1 MQILPVATES
11 SLVTLLTYHPTT
23 STVLM
28 VIGVVSIISIAIMA
42 TSVLLRKKFT
52 APRSPENWDKAEVFI
67 MAMFLHVWY
76 MWACEQENAPSF
88 AKFNEEDELDVAF
101 DKYVKEL
108 LQTGA
113 IDKHWHGEDLMQE
126 LYCHAG
132 LDSKHPFGEEDA
144 QSTQSKRLN
153 RKRVQFA
160 LHYAEQLRSLFI
172 DMT

>member
-11 SLVTLLTYHPTT
+11 SLVTLLTYHPTM
-23 STVLM
+23 STLLAV
-28 VIGVVSIISIAIMA
+28 VGVVVILSIAIMA
-42 TSVLLRKKFT
+42 TCVLLRKKFT

>member
-1 MQILPVATES
+1 MDITASES
-11 SLVTLLTYHPTT
+11 SYTLKYLLTHHPTT
-23 STVLM
+23 STVMM
-28 VIGVVSIISIAIMA
+28 VIGAVCILSIFIMA

-52 APRSPENWDKAEVFI
+52 VPRSPENWDKAEVFI
-67 MAMFLHVWY
+67 MSMFLHVWY
-76 MWACEQENAPSF
+76 MWACEQENTPSF
-88 AKFNEEDELDVAF
+88 AKFSEDDELDVAF

-126 LYCHAG
+126 LYCHAS

-172 DMT
+172 DMA

>member
-1 MQILPVATES
+1 MFITASES
-11 SLVTLLTYHPTT
+11 SLKYLLTHHPTT
-23 STVLM
+23 TTVLM

-52 APRSPENWDKAEVFI
+52 VPRSPENWDKAEVFI
-67 MAMFLHVWY
+67 MSMFLHVWY

-88 AKFNEEDELDVAF
+88 AKFDEEDELDVAF

-132 LDSKHPFGEEDA
+132 LNSKHSFGQDDA
-144 QSTQSKRLN
+144 QSVRLN
-153 RKRVQFA
+153 KKRVQFA

-172 DMT
+172 DMA

>member
-1 MQILPVATES
+1 MQILTPATEN
-11 SLVTLLTYHPTT
+11 SLVALLTYHPTT

-28 VIGVVSIISIAIMA
+28 VIGVVSIITIAIMA

-52 APRSPENWDKAEVFI
+52 VPRSPENWDKAEVFV

-88 AKFNEEDELDVAF
+88 AKFNEDDELDVAF

-113 IDKHWHGEDLMQE
+113 IDKHWNGEDLMQE
-126 LYCHAG
+126 LYCHAC

-144 QSTQSKRLN
+144 QSKRLN

-172 DMT
+172 DMA

>member
-1 MQILPVATES
+1 MLMISTASENPHIA
-11 SLVTLLTYHPTT
+11 LLTYHPTMT
-23 STVLM
+23 TLLA
-28 VIGVVSIISIAIMA
+28 VVGIVCIITIAIMA

-67 MAMFLHVWY
+67 MSMFLHVWY

-108 LQTGA
+108 LHSGA
-113 IDKHWHGEDLMQE
+113 IDKHWNGEDLMQE

-132 LDSKHPFGEEDA
+132 LDSKRPFGEEDA

-172 DMT
+172 DMN

>member
-1 MQILPVATES
+1 MQILTPATEN
-11 SLVTLLTYHPTT
+11 SLVALLTYQPTMT
-23 STVLM
+23 TMLAVVG
-28 VIGVVSIISIAIMA
+28 VIVIISIAIMA

-67 MAMFLHVWY
+67 MSMFLHVWY

-113 IDKHWHGEDLMQE
+113 IDKHWNGEDLMQE

-132 LDSKHPFGEEDA
+132 LNSKHPFGEEDA

>member
-1 MQILPVATES
+1 MFNAASES
-11 SLVTLLTYHPTT
+11 SHTLKYLFTHHPTT

-28 VIGVVSIISIAIMA
+28 VIGVVGIISIAFMA
-42 TSVLLRKKFT
+42 ISVLLRKKFT

-67 MAMFLHVWY
+67 MSMFLHVWY

-108 LQTGA
+108 LHSGA
-113 IDKHWHGEDLMQE
+113 IDKHWNGEDLMQE

-160 LHYAEQLRSLFI
+160 LHYAEKLRSLFI
-172 DMT
+172 DMA

>member
-1 MQILPVATES
+1 MFITASES
-11 SLVTLLTYHPTT
+11 SLKYLLTHHSTT
-23 STVLM
+23 TTVLM

-52 APRSPENWDKAEVFI
+52 VPRSPENWDKAEVFI
-67 MAMFLHVWY
+67 MSMFLHVWY
-76 MWACEQENAPSF
+76 LWACEQENAPSF
-88 AKFNEEDELDVAF
+88 AKFDEEDELDVAF

-132 LDSKHPFGEEDA
+132 LNSKHPFGQDD
-144 QSTQSKRLN
+144 TQSVRLN
-153 RKRVQFA
+153 KERVQFA
-160 LHYAEQLRSLFI
+160 LHYAEKLRGLFI
-172 DMT
+172 DMA